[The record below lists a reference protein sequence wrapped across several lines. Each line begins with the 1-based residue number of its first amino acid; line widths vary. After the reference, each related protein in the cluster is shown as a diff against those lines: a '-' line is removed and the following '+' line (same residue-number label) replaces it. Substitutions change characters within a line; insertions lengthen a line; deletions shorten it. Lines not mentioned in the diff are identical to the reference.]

1 MICLRILRR
10 KETDGTMKI
19 ANSSVSMAST
29 HQLETHQST
38 KRASIEVNAAQGG
51 KVKSAVAA
59 IYESSGDSMVAAMEQ
74 YKKTDRALSPGQE
87 GKTKEQWIEEQ
98 KAGLRSYTT
107 DFSVEETADSKLSLL
122 YKLLEALN
130 GKHEPLRIEVPKGGS
145 VLDLRGARSRA
156 AGMRMQ
162 QFGGAA
168 FSLSADSPTPSTTS
182 AGTLWQRVTATS
194 MERSESEYTTFQ
206 SMGFAVTED
215 GRSIGFNVE
224 FAMSRAFSEK
234 AETLSGERFVLT
246 DPLIINLSGDTASV
260 SDMKFRFD
268 LDADGEQE
276 SISFAGEGSGFLA
289 LDANG
294 NGVIDDGSELFGTK
308 SGDGFADLAAYD
320 GDGNGWIDENDAVYS
335 KLRVWTRDAD
345 GSDRLLDLKAA
356 NVGAI
361 YLGSA
366 DTEFSFKNETT
377 HATNGVMR
385 RTGVYLRETGEAG
398 TLSHVDLRC

>member
-1 MICLRILRR
+1 
-10 KETDGTMKI
+10 MKI
-19 ANSSVSMAST
+19 ERSGVSMAST
-29 HQLETHQST
+29 HQLETRQST
-38 KRASIEVNAAQGG
+38 KKASIEVNASQGG
-51 KVKSAVAA
+51 KTRSAVAA
-59 IYESSGDSMVAAMEQ
+59 IYESSGESMVAAMEQ
-74 YKKTDRALSPGQE
+74 YKKAGLAQTQQPAFGQE

-98 KAGLRSYTT
+98 KASLRTYTT
-107 DFSVEETADSKLSLL
+107 DFSIDEPADSKLSLL
-122 YKLLEALN
+122 YKMLELLSGK
-130 GKHEPLRIEVPKGGS
+130 GKHEPLRLEGLRDGA
-145 VLDLRGARSRA
+145 VLDLRGSRSRA

-162 QFGGAA
+162 QFGGVG
-168 FSLSADSPTPSTTS
+168 FSLSADSPAPSTSS

-194 MERSESEYTTFQ
+194 AERSESEYTTFQ
-206 SMGFAVTED
+206 SSGFAVTED

-224 FAMSRAFSEK
+224 VAMSRSFAEK
-234 AETLSGERFVLT
+234 AETLTSEQFVLT
-246 DPLIINLSGDTASV
+246 DPLIINLSSDTTSV

-268 LDADGEQE
+268 LDADGEDE

-320 GDGNGWIDENDAVYS
+320 GDGNGWIDENDDVYS
-335 KLRVWTRDAD
+335 KLRVWVKDA
-345 GSDRLLDLKAA
+345 GGGDRLLDLKEA

-366 DTEFSFKNETT
+366 DTEFSFKDETT
-377 HATNGVMR
+377 RETNGVMR